1 MRRVTET
8 NKTNMMMEI
17 SLFSPLPS
25 LASDRLL
32 NNNKIDKINLFITS
46 DDTNLWLYKFVG

>member
-25 LASDRLL
+25 LAIDRLL
-32 NNNKIDKINLFITS
+32 NNKIDKINLFITS